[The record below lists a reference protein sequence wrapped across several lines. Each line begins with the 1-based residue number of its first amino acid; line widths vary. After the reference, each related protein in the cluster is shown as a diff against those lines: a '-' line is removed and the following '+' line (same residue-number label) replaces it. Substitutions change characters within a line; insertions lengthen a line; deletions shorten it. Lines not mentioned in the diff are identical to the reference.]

1 MYISTCMYVC
11 FVCERVCVHTRYAY
25 TGVCDKE
32 AKGRERKEGRE
43 GREGR
48 G

>member
-1 MYISTCMYVC
+1 MCVL
-11 FVCERVCVHTRYAY
+11 FVCVCVHTRYAY
-25 TGVCDKE
+25 TGVCDKKT
-32 AKGRERKEGRE
+32 KGRERKEGRE